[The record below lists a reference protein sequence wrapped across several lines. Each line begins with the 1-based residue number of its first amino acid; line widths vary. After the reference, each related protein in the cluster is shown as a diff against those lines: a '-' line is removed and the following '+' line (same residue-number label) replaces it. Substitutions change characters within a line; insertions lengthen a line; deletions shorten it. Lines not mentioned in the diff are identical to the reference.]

1 MRVTKIIR
9 EYVEKR
15 VREIYGEPTAEERL
29 YEEEKTKFENEIKL
43 ANERIRKI
51 IEEEAKKISNPYG
64 LHLDITTS
72 TIYSSWRYGGELP
85 EIQAKA
91 REKENERSEKKRKA
105 IEDILVNLELGGT
118 KAQLEE
124 MLNNLK

>member
-9 EYVEKR
+9 DYVEKR
-15 VREIYGEPTAEERL
+15 VNEIYGELTEEEKL
-29 YEEEKTKFENEIKL
+29 YEEEKAKFENEVKL

-51 IEEEAKKISNPYG
+51 IEEESEKIPNPYG
-64 LHLDITTS
+64 LRLDITTS
-72 TIYSSWRYGGELP
+72 TIYSTWRYGGELP

-91 REKENERSEKKRKA
+91 RIKENERADKKNKA
-105 IEDILVNLELGGT
+105 IENILITLELGGT

-124 MLNNLK
+124 MLKELK